1 MANPKKKKAAKKK
14 SAPKKKSAAKKA
26 RPTSKAANLNRGLE
40 TFRSCTCMKFGNF
53 YYCMVQKD
61 DGSFERCPDLP
72 RFQNL
77 EDCQAQSCVV

>member
-1 MANPKKKKAAKKK
+1 MTNPKKKKAARKK

-26 RPTSKAANLNRGLE
+26 TPTSKTANLNRELE
-40 TFRSCTCMKFGNF
+40 PSQPCTCMKFGNF
-53 YYCMVQKD
+53 YYCMVQKG

-77 EDCQAQSCVV
+77 EDCLAQSCGG